1 MTIGTRT
8 KTLAERAERVMP
20 GRQSNFRAVPGAK
33 PLFLERAEGLH
44 YFDADGK
51 RYIDFIL
58 SMGPAIWG
66 YGDAAYK
73 DAIRRQLDRLPAISS
88 GASQCA
94 LEVELAERIVEH
106 VPCAEWVR
114 FGISGSEA
122 VQLAVRLARAYSGR
136 PYVLRFFGH
145 YHGWLDGVFG
155 GVPGNVPGDGLGAA
169 GGGSRGSDDHECAEG
184 SDRGNGIR
192 HGALERQP
200 EITRDAQG
208 SGDIEAQAV
217 PSDLPVAVTSDADP
231 YLSEGLAP
239 GAIGNSLM
247 IPWNDL
253 TAFEATLQ
261 AHSDRIALVLME
273 PILCNYGCCPP
284 RPGYLEG
291 VRELCSKHGVL
302 LCFDEVIT
310 GFRVALGGAQA
321 ALGVTPDLATFGKAL
336 AGGFPLSAVAGRAD
350 ILQLLRDNRVL
361 GPGTFNSF
369 PPSLAAAIHTI
380 DTLAA
385 NDGARYRV
393 VEARQRQLSEGLA
406 AICAD
411 HGRPCLLQG
420 PLGVIYF
427 DFVDKPAAYVPED
440 LAQHDA
446 ADFERFRALWGEEGV
461 LMGGG
466 GRIFISPN
474 HTEEDMEQALAAADR
489 AMVRAARGG

>member
-1 MTIGTRT
+1 
-8 KTLAERAERVMP
+8 MP

-44 YFDADGK
+44 YFDADGN

-155 GVPGNVPGDGLGAA
+155 GVPAD
-169 GGGSRGSDDHECAEG
+169 
-184 SDRGNGIR
+184 
-192 HGALERQP
+192 
-200 EITRDAQG
+200 
-208 SGDIEAQAV
+208 V
-217 PSDLPVAVTSDADP
+217 PSELPVAITSDADP

-253 TAFEATLQ
+253 TAVEATLA

-321 ALGVTPDLATFGKAL
+321 ALEVTPDLATYGKAL

-385 NDGARYRV
+385 NDGVCYRV

-411 HGRPCLLQG
+411 HDRPCLLQG
-420 PLGVIYF
+420 PLGVVYF
-427 DFVDKPAAYVPED
+427 DFVDKSAAYVPED
-440 LAQHDA
+440 LAERDA
-446 ADFERFRALWGEEGV
+446 AEFERFRALWGEEGV

-474 HTEEDMEQALAAADR
+474 HTEEDIEQALSAADR
-489 AMVRAARGG
+489 AMARAALGR

>member
-1 MTIGTRT
+1 
-8 KTLAERAERVMP
+8 MP
-20 GRQSNFRAVPGAK
+20 GRQSNFRAVPGAN

-44 YFDADGK
+44 YFDADGN

-155 GVPGNVPGDGLGAA
+155 GVPAEVPGSEANDTPDDMGADDNGLDPA
-169 GGGSRGSDDHECAEG
+169 GGGS
-184 SDRGNGIR
+184 
-192 HGALERQP
+192 
-200 EITRDAQG
+200 
-208 SGDIEAQAV
+208 IEAEAG
-217 PSDLPVAVTSDADP
+217 PSDLPVAITSDADP

-239 GAIGNSLM
+239 GAISNSLM

-253 TAFEATLQ
+253 TAFEATLA
-261 AHSDRIALVLME
+261 AHSDHIALVLME

-284 RPGYLEG
+284 RPSYLEG

-350 ILQLLRDNRVL
+350 VLQLLRDNRVL

-369 PPSLAAAIHTI
+369 PPSLAAAVHTI

-385 NDGARYRV
+385 NDGACYRV
-393 VEARQRQLSEGLA
+393 VEARQRQLSDGLA

-411 HGRPCLLQG
+411 RGRPCLLQG

-427 DFVDKPAAYVPED
+427 DFVDKSVAYVPED
-440 LAQHDA
+440 LAERDA
-446 ADFERFRALWGEEGV
+446 AEFERFRAFWGEEGV

-466 GRIFISPN
+466 GRLFISPN
-474 HTEEDMEQALAAADR
+474 HTEEDIEQALAAADR
-489 AMVRAARGG
+489 AMARVALGR

>member
-1 MTIGTRT
+1 MTTGPLTSA
-8 KTLAERAERVMP
+8 LAERAARVMP
-20 GRQSNFRAVPGAK
+20 GRQSNFRAIGWSK

-44 YFDADGK
+44 YRDADDN
-51 RYIDFIL
+51 RYIDFVL
-58 SMGPAIWG
+58 AMGSAIWG
-66 YGDAAYK
+66 YGDEGYK
-73 DAIRRQLDRLPAISS
+73 NAIRTQLDRLPALSS
-88 GASQCA
+88 GAAQCS

-122 VQLAVRLARAYSGR
+122 VHLAVRLARAYTGR

-155 GVPGNVPGDGLGAA
+155 GVPGQDFGGVSGGEFGDVPGGDLDSVPDGDFGDDSGGEPGGAS
-169 GGGSRGSDDHECAEG
+169 GT
-184 SDRGNGIR
+184 NF
-192 HGALERQP
+192 
-200 EITRDAQG
+200 G
-208 SGDIEAQAV
+208 SGAPVGISATE
-217 PSDLPVAVTSDADP
+217 PPVAVASEKDP
-231 YLSEGLAP
+231 YHTEGLAP
-239 GAIGNSLM
+239 GALGSSLM

-253 TAFEATLQ
+253 GAVETALDQ
-261 AHSDRIALVLME
+261 NGDQIALLLME

-284 RPGYLEG
+284 REGYLEG
-291 VRELCSKHGVL
+291 VRELCDRHGVL

-380 DTLAA
+380 DALAE
-385 NDGARYRV
+385 NGGARYRV
-393 VEARQRQLSEGLA
+393 VEAHQRRLAEGLT

-411 HGRPCLLQG
+411 HGRACLLQG
-420 PLGVIYF
+420 PTGVLYM
-427 DFVDKPAAYVPED
+427 DFIDKDAAHTPDD
-440 LAQHDA
+440 LAGRDA
-446 ADFERFRALWGEEGV
+446 EGINRFRVLWAEEGA
-461 LMGGG
+461 LMAGG
-466 GRIFISPN
+466 GRIFVSPN
-474 HTEEDMEQALAAADR
+474 HTGDDIEQALAAAER
-489 AMVRAARGG
+489 AMGRMEDG

>member
-1 MTIGTRT
+1 MTTGPRT
-8 KTLAERAERVMP
+8 IKLAERAERVMP

-33 PLFLERAEGLH
+33 PLFLDRAEGLH
-44 YFDADGK
+44 YFDADGN

-94 LEVELAERIVEH
+94 LEVELAERIVEY
-106 VPCAEWVR
+106 VPCADWVR
-114 FGISGSEA
+114 CGISGSEA

-155 GVPGNVPGDGLGAA
+155 GVPAGVPGSTAND
-169 GGGSRGSDDHECAEG
+169 
-184 SDRGNGIR
+184 
-192 HGALERQP
+192 
-200 EITRDAQG
+200 T
-208 SGDIEAQAV
+208 SGDIGAGDDGPDPAA
-217 PSDLPVAVTSDADP
+217 LPVAAMNDADP

-239 GAIGNSLM
+239 GTIGNSLM

-253 TAFEATLQ
+253 AAFKATLE

-310 GFRVALGGAQA
+310 GFRVALGGAQS
-321 ALGVTPDLATFGKAL
+321 ALGITPDLTTFGKAL

-385 NDGARYRV
+385 NDGACYRV
-393 VEARQRQLSEGLA
+393 MEARQRRLSEGLS
-406 AICAD
+406 AICAI
-411 HGRPCLLQG
+411 HGRPRLLQG
-420 PLGVIYF
+420 PTGVIYF
-427 DFVDKPAAYVPED
+427 DFVDRSAAYVPSD
-440 LAQHDA
+440 LAGRDA
-446 ADFERFRALWGEEGV
+446 AEFERFRALWGEEGV

-474 HTEEDMEQALAAADR
+474 HTEDDIEQALAAADR
-489 AMVRAARGG
+489 AMGRM

>member
-1 MTIGTRT
+1 MTVGFRT
-8 KTLAERAERVMP
+8 NRLAERAKRVMP

-44 YFDADGK
+44 YLDADGN

-155 GVPGNVPGDGLGAA
+155 GVPGDVSAAHRSAA
-169 GGGSRGSDDHECAEG
+169 GEGGPGGHGCGDREDGGRVAGNRGRGEPAE
-184 SDRGNGIR
+184 
-192 HGALERQP
+192 
-200 EITRDAQG
+200 
-208 SGDIEAQAV
+208 
-217 PSDLPVAVTSDADP
+217 LPMAVTSDADP

-253 TAFEATLQ
+253 TAFEATLA

-273 PILCNYGCCPP
+273 PILCNFGCCPP
-284 RPGYLEG
+284 REGYLEG
-291 VRELCSKHGVL
+291 VRDLCSKHDVL

-350 ILQLLRDNRVL
+350 VLQLLRDNRVL

-385 NDGARYRV
+385 NDGACYRV

-406 AICAD
+406 VICAD
-411 HGRPCLLQG
+411 HGHPCLLQG

-427 DFVDKPAAYVPED
+427 DFVDKSAAYVPED
-440 LAQHDA
+440 LAERDA
-446 ADFERFRALWGEEGV
+446 AEFERFRALWGKEGV

-474 HTEEDMEQALAAADR
+474 HTEDDIEQALAAADR
-489 AMVRAARGG
+489 AMGLTGVECIE

>member
-1 MTIGTRT
+1 MTAGPHTR
-8 KTLAERAERVMP
+8 TLAERAERVMP

-44 YFDADGK
+44 YFDADGN

-136 PYVLRFFGH
+136 PYLLRFFGH

-155 GVPGNVPGDGLGAA
+155 GVPADAHGGEANDTPNDIGAGDNGHDPA
-169 GGGSRGSDDHECAEG
+169 GGRGIQAEAG
-184 SDRGNGIR
+184 
-192 HGALERQP
+192 
-200 EITRDAQG
+200 
-208 SGDIEAQAV
+208 
-217 PSDLPVAVTSDADP
+217 PSDLPVAITSVADP

-253 TAFEATLQ
+253 TAFETTLS
-261 AHSDRIALVLME
+261 AHSNRIALVLME

-291 VRELCSKHGVL
+291 VRELCSKHDVL

-310 GFRVALGGAQA
+310 GFRVALGGAQS

-336 AGGFPLSAVAGRAD
+336 AGGFPLSAVAGRAE

-385 NDGARYRV
+385 NNGACYRV
-393 VEARQRQLSEGLA
+393 VEARQRQLSDGLA

-411 HGRPCLLQG
+411 HDRPCLLQG

-427 DFVDKPAAYVPED
+427 DFVDKSAAYVPED
-440 LAQHDA
+440 LAERDA
-446 ADFERFRALWGEEGV
+446 AEFERFRALWGKEGV

-474 HTEEDMEQALAAADR
+474 HTEEDIEQALAAADR
-489 AMVRAARGG
+489 AMARVSLGR

>member
-1 MTIGTRT
+1 MTVGFRT
-8 KTLAERAERVMP
+8 NRLAERAKRVMP

-44 YFDADGK
+44 YFDADGN

-122 VQLAVRLARAYSGR
+122 VQLAVRLARAYSER

-155 GVPGNVPGDGLGAA
+155 GVPADVPGSEANDTLEGIGAGGNGADPA
-169 GGGSRGSDDHECAEG
+169 GGGGIKAEAG
-184 SDRGNGIR
+184 
-192 HGALERQP
+192 
-200 EITRDAQG
+200 
-208 SGDIEAQAV
+208 

-231 YLSEGLAP
+231 YLSEGLGP

-253 TAFEATLQ
+253 TAFETTLS
-261 AHSDRIALVLME
+261 AHSNRIALVLME

-291 VRELCSKHGVL
+291 VRELCSKHDVL

-310 GFRVALGGAQA
+310 GFRVALGGAQS

-336 AGGFPLSAVAGRAD
+336 AGGFPLSAVAGRAE

-385 NDGARYRV
+385 NNGACYRV
-393 VEARQRQLSEGLA
+393 VEARQRQLSDGLA

-420 PLGVIYF
+420 PTGVIYF
-427 DFVDKPAAYVPED
+427 DFVDKSAAFVPED
-440 LAQHDA
+440 LAERNA
-446 ADFERFRALWGEEGV
+446 VDFERFRTLWGEEGV

-474 HTEEDMEQALAAADR
+474 HTEDDIEQALAAADR
-489 AMVRAARGG
+489 AMRLTGVECIE